1 MIIQLVGLVS
11 SLQNCQFFGFFA
23 VFGYEILLVEI
34 EENIKTPNILA
45 ILFGKFHAG
54 METLPPEFFLAPA

>member
-1 MIIQLVGLVS
+1 VD
-11 SLQNCQFFGFFA
+11 
-23 VFGYEILLVEI
+23 I